1 MMRQITFKKF
11 ECGIQE
17 MVKAADGRYDLVTKP
32 VCTVE
37 ASAMAKSDIRKAIVD
52 AGVPCPRGTEVYC
65 TPVGKVQ
72 YKFTTEDLLAIA
84 KERAELPLD

>member
-11 ECGIQE
+11 ECGISE
-17 MVKAADGRYDLVTKP
+17 MVKADDGRYDLVTRP

-37 ASAMAKSDIRKAIVD
+37 ASSMTKSDVRKAIIE
-52 AGVPCPRGTEVYC
+52 AGTPCPRGTEVYC
-65 TPVGKVQ
+65 TPVGKVV